1 MSGIKKMRLAFT
13 LIELLVVIA
22 IIAILIALLL
32 PAVQQA
38 REAARRTQCKNN
50 LKQLGLAL
58 HNYHDTY
65 RVFPAACFK
74 VLIQDAA
81 APPEEK
87 QSTHWGSMI
96 LPYMDQA
103 PMYNSMRW
111 GSYPM
116 IWDNG
121 PNLAA
126 RQTRLEMIRCPS
138 AGELPLYAQVDSES
152 PRANIGNNL
161 APCNYGVVSSGTLG
175 NPAVSA
181 EATHNRN
188 HMDDGG
194 PTHSRFNGA
203 FAQNLCYGI
212 RDLTDG
218 ASNTVGVGE
227 RCRQAA
233 SDTDNTQRRQYF
245 FLGSPNARNEHA
257 SFSGSIGVTLNSTT
271 GDYGYAGFQSNHTGG
286 AQFLLLDGSVRFIS
300 ENLDHLVRRALGTR
314 SAGEVVAE
322 F

>member
-1 MSGIKKMRLAFT
+1 
-13 LIELLVVIA
+13 
-22 IIAILIALLL
+22 L

-58 HNYHDTY
+58 HNYHDTH
-65 RVFPAACFK
+65 RVFPPACFK
-74 VLIQDAA
+74 ALIQDT
-81 APPEEK
+81 APVINEER
-87 QSTHWGSMI
+87 QSTHWGAMI
-96 LPYMDQA
+96 LPFMDQA
-103 PMYNSMRW
+103 PLYNSMRW

-121 PNLAA
+121 TNLTA
-126 RQTRLEMIRCPS
+126 RQLRIEMIRCPTS
-138 AGELPLYAQVDSES
+138 GEVPLYNQVDNGNV
-152 PRANIGNNL
+152 NIGNGI

-175 NPAVSA
+175 NPGVAA

-203 FAQNLCYGI
+203 FTQNLCYGI

-233 SDTDNTQRRQYF
+233 SDTDNNRKRQYF
-245 FLGSPNARNEHA
+245 FLGSPNAQNEHA
-257 SFSGSIGVTLNSTT
+257 SFSGSIGTTLNSTT

-286 AQFLLLDGSVRFIS
+286 VQFLMLDGAVRFIS
-300 ENLDHLVRRALGTR
+300 ENLDNLVRQALGTR
-314 SAGEVVAE
+314 SGGEVVAE

>member
-1 MSGIKKMRLAFT
+1 MFRASAARRAFT

-58 HNYHDTY
+58 HNYHDTF
-65 RVFPAACFK
+65 RVFPPACFK
-74 VLIQDAA
+74 ILIQDT
-81 APPEEK
+81 APIVPEEQ

-116 IWDNG
+116 IWNNG
-121 PNLAA
+121 ANLAA
-126 RQTRLEMIRCPS
+126 RQVRMEMVRCPS
-138 AGELPLYAQVDSES
+138 AGELPLYTQVDNGNV
-152 PRANIGNNL
+152 NIGNNI

-175 NPAVSA
+175 NPAVTA

-194 PTHSRFNGA
+194 ITHSRFNGA
-203 FAQNLCYGI
+203 FTQNLTFGI

-227 RCRQAA
+227 RCRQAVPE
-233 SDTDNTQRRQYF
+233 SDNARKRQYF
-245 FLGSPNARNEHA
+245 FLGSPNAQNEHA
-257 SFSGSIGVTLNSTT
+257 SFSGSIGTTLNSTT
-271 GDYGYAGFQSNHTGG
+271 GDYGYAGFHSNHTGG
-286 AQFLLLDGSVRFIS
+286 VQFLILDGTVRFIS
-300 ENLDHLVRRALGTR
+300 ENLDNLVRRALGTR
-314 SAGEVVAE
+314 SGGEVVAE

>member
-1 MSGIKKMRLAFT
+1 MFRAITARRGFT

-58 HNYHDTY
+58 HNYHDVHL
-65 RVFPAACFK
+65 VFPAACFK
-74 VLIQDAA
+74 VQIQDAA
-81 APPEEK
+81 ALPEES
-87 QSTHWGSMI
+87 QSTHWGSMV
-96 LPYMDQA
+96 LPFMDQA
-103 PMYNSMRW
+103 PMYNGMRW

-121 PNLAA
+121 TNLAA
-126 RQTRLEMIRCPS
+126 RQVRMEMIRCPS
-138 AGELPLYAQVDSES
+138 SGELPLYRQVNNNNG
-152 PRANIGNNL
+152 NIGDGI
-161 APCNYGVVSSGTLG
+161 APCNYGVVSSGSLG
-175 NPAVSA
+175 NPAVTA

-194 PTHSRFNGA
+194 PTHARFNGP
-203 FAQNLCYGI
+203 FTQNLCYGI

-233 SDTDNTQRRQYF
+233 TDNDNNRKRQYF
-245 FLGSPNARNEHA
+245 FLGSPNAQNEHA
-257 SFSGSIGVTLNSTT
+257 SFSGSIGTTLNSTT

-300 ENLDHLVRRALGTR
+300 ENLDNLVRLALGTR
-314 SAGEVVAE
+314 SKGEVVAE